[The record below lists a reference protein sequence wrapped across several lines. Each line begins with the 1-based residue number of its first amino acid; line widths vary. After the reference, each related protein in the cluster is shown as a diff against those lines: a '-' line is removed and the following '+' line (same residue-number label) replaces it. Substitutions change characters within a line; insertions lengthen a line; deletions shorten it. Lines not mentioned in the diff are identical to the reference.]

1 MWASY
6 CWLCCTWQKTMSPT
20 QISQAFFWN
29 EWISSFAVAL
39 TRRGVRPDRGVQ
51 LVDLERPVP
60 PWWVWRE
67 YEWEGRWE
75 WHSDSQAWRRN
86 NYDVDDDSWDW
97 EGVCF
102 LVAEG
107 SPGIWAADWD
117 KPILIL
123 HDFGGLRPMQE
134 GDRLAPGQRIWGGS
148 FNSPRQNAIPHR
160 LC

>member
-1 MWASY
+1 
-6 CWLCCTWQKTMSPT
+6 MSPT
-20 QISQAFFWN
+20 AISEAFFWN
-29 EWISSFAVAL
+29 ERIPSFAVAL

-67 YEWEGRWE
+67 YGWEGGWE
-75 WHSDSQAWRRN
+75 WHRDSQAWRRN

-123 HDFGGLRPMQE
+123 HDFGGLRSMQE
-134 GDRLAPGQRIWGGS
+134 GDRLAPGQRISGGCC
-148 FNSPRQNAIPHR
+148 NLPRQSATLDLRHVPLAPAAMCR
-160 LC
+160 LFL